1 MVVLLKWN
9 ARLRPCPKIRDAP
22 ALFLYYA
29 TVVVAVNAFIGM
41 NRAFV
46 KKNEHFSAMSSF
58 TLVTGGSR
66 SGKSAFAQ
74 KLAEDIDAPRLFLAT
89 CPRLDP
95 EMDERVRRHCR
106 EREGRGWQT
115 MEEPLRIRERLEHMP
130 AGSTVLID
138 CLTLWVS
145 NLMHETEQAG
155 GAVSEERIASLAAQL
170 GAAARRHQGR
180 VLAVTNEVGLG
191 IVPDNAAARR
201 FRDLAGRCNQTAA
214 ALADEVYFVCSGIPL
229 RLK

>member
-1 MVVLLKWN
+1 M
-9 ARLRPCPKIRDAP
+9 RRCPKFRDET
-22 ALFLYYA
+22 ALLMYYA
-29 TVVVAVNAFIGM
+29 LIIAAVNLFIGM
-41 NRAFV
+41 SRVFV
-46 KKNEHFSAMSSF
+46 KKKYCSAMSCF

-74 KLAEDIDAPRLFLAT
+74 KLAEGVDAPRLFLAT

-95 EMDERVRRHCR
+95 EMDERIVRHRR

-115 MEEPLRIRERLEHMP
+115 AEEPLRLTERVELAP

-145 NLMHETEQAG
+145 NLMHEDSQI
-155 GAVSEERIASLAAQL
+155 SEERIAGLTARLGRAAS
-170 GAAARRHQGR
+170 GHQGR

-191 IVPDNAAARR
+191 IVPDNPAARR
-201 FRDLAGRCNQTAA
+201 FRDLAGRCNQAA
-214 ALADEVYFVCSGIPL
+214 AVLAEEVYFVCSGIPL

>member
-1 MVVLLKWN
+1 
-9 ARLRPCPKIRDAP
+9 
-22 ALFLYYA
+22 
-29 TVVVAVNAFIGM
+29 M
-41 NRAFV
+41 N
-46 KKNEHFSAMSSF
+46 SF

-95 EMDERVRRHCR
+95 EMDERIRRHCR
-106 EREGRGWQT
+106 EREGHGWQT
-115 MEEPLRIRERLEHMP
+115 MEEPLRIIERLEQMP

-145 NLMHETEQAG
+145 NLMHEAEQAG
-155 GAVSEERIASLAAQL
+155 GAVSEEQIASLAAQL

-201 FRDLAGRCNQTAA
+201 FRDLAGRCNQATA
-214 ALADEVYFVCSGIPL
+214 ALADEVYLVCSGIPL

>member
-1 MVVLLKWN
+1 
-9 ARLRPCPKIRDAP
+9 
-22 ALFLYYA
+22 
-29 TVVVAVNAFIGM
+29 M
-41 NRAFV
+41 NCAFV
-46 KKNEHFSAMSSF
+46 KKEEHFSVMSGF
-58 TLVTGGSR
+58 TLVIGGSR

-74 KLAEDIDAPRLFLAT
+74 KLAEDIASPRLFLAT

-95 EMDERVRRHCR
+95 EMDERIHKHCR

-115 MEEPLRIRERLEHMP
+115 MEEPLRIIECLEQMP

-145 NLMHETEQAG
+145 NLMHEAEQAG
-155 GAVSEERIASLAAQL
+155 GAVSEEQIASLAAQL

-201 FRDLAGRCNQTAA
+201 FRDLAGRCNQAAA
-214 ALADEVYFVCSGIPL
+214 ALADEVYFVCSGIPM